1 MSISSHFIERPVAT
15 SVLMALILAVGTAAY
30 PFLPTA
36 AIPQIDFPTLQ
47 VNANLPGASPET
59 MATAV
64 AQPLERQF
72 SQIPGVIQMTSTSVL
87 GSTSVTL
94 QFELDRN
101 VDGAAQD
108 VQSAINAANGQLP
121 RTMPAPPSYQKVNP
135 ADAPIS
141 GFGFYS
147 DIIPMTQ
154 IDDYA
159 ENLVLQQVSQL
170 PGVGGANVM
179 GQQKPAIRIQ
189 IDPIKLAATGLSL
202 EDVRTQISNASTNS
216 PKGNIEVGVRGYTIF
231 ANDQITQA
239 EPFNDVV
246 LAIRNGAQVK
256 ISDVGHAVAA
266 AENTKTGAWN
276 FEGKPMIGSF
286 IRKQPGANVL
296 ETGARVDET
305 VARAMQLLPPSLH
318 IYRYIDRMQTIR
330 ASVAEVKY
338 TLILTAILV
347 VLVIFIFLRNI
358 WATIT
363 PALAIPLSII
373 GTFAGMYLFN
383 YSIDNLSLMAMT
395 IAVGFVVDDA
405 IVMLE
410 NIYRHIE
417 EGMSPMEASIKGSA
431 EIGFTIISMSLSLV
445 AVLIPLLL
453 MGGVI
458 GRLFHEFAMTVS
470 MTILISGIVSL
481 TMTPM
486 LCSRFLRHETGEHG
500 KMYRVIE
507 AGFQGMFD
515 FYCRTLDIALKN
527 QRAIFALFV
536 ATVAVSGILFVLVP
550 KGFFPN
556 QDVGSISAVTEG
568 AQDISFAE
576 LSRLQEEARDIM
588 ARDPGV
594 ETTGSAA
601 PFGGSPNS
609 GRIFILLKPHRER
622 DSAYAIIDRLRPQLA
637 NIPGLKVYLQV
648 PQDINIGGRPTRTQY
663 QYTLQDADADE
674 LNLWAG
680 KMVTAMSTL
689 PQLRD
694 VASDQQMGAST
705 ATLTIDR
712 SKAASYGIQPQLI
725 DDTLYDAFGQRQ
737 VGQYFTQV
745 NTYHIILEV
754 LPAMQADLRTLDKI
768 FVKSPTN
775 NQQVPLSTF
784 VKLDTK
790 PVSSLSINH
799 QGQFPAVTISFNL
812 ATGVALG
819 DAVEAIQAQRIAMG
833 APSGLNDTFQG
844 TAKAFQD
851 SLVTQPYLVA
861 AAILAVYAILAM
873 LYESYIYPLAILSTL
888 PSAGVGALL
897 MLLIVHYDLSVI
909 ALVGVLLLIGLV
921 KKNGIMMVDFAVNA
935 QRHRG
940 ATPFDAIRE
949 ACHLRFRPIMMTSA
963 AALLGGL
970 PLMFSEG
977 AGSELRRPLGYAMV
991 GGLLVSQ
998 ALTLYTTPVVFLYLE
1013 RLRAWQQ
1020 SRRKSSAIEP
1030 EHAAAE

>member
-15 SVLMALILAVGTAAY
+15 SVLMAVILAVGAAAY
-30 PFLPTA
+30 PFLPIA
-36 AIPQIDFPTLQ
+36 AIPQVDFPTLQ
-47 VNANLPGASPET
+47 INANLPGASAET
-59 MATAV
+59 MASSV

-72 SQIPGVIQMTSTSVL
+72 SQIPGVVQMTSTSVL
-87 GSTSVTL
+87 GNTQITV
-94 QFELDRN
+94 QFDLDRN

-108 VQSAINAANGQLP
+108 IQSAISAANGQLP
-121 RTMPAPPSYQKVNP
+121 KTMPAPPSYQKVNP
-135 ADAPIS
+135 ADSPIA
-141 GFGFYS
+141 GYGFYS
-147 DIIPMTQ
+147 DVMPLTEV
-154 IDDYA
+154 DDYA

-170 PGVGGANVM
+170 SGVGGAGVA

-189 IDPIKLAATGLSL
+189 IDPVKLAATGLSL
-202 EDVRTQISNASTNS
+202 EDVRAIVNTASTNS
-216 PKGNIEVGVRGYTIF
+216 PKGNIEVGARGYTIF
-231 ANDQITQA
+231 GNDQITSA

-246 LAIRNGAQVK
+246 LAFRNGSQVRVR
-256 ISDVGHAVAA
+256 DVGRAVTA
-266 AENTKTGAWN
+266 AENTKIGAWN
-276 FEGKPMIGSF
+276 AEGKPMVGSF
-286 IRKQPGANVL
+286 IRKQPGANVV
-296 ETGARVDET
+296 ETGKLVEDTIAKAVR
-305 VARAMQLLPPSLH
+305 LLPPSLH

-330 ASVAEVKY
+330 ASVAEVKE
-338 TLILTAILV
+338 TLILTAVLV
-347 VLVIFIFLRNI
+347 VFVIFVFLRNVR
-358 WATIT
+358 ATFI
-363 PALAIPLSII
+363 PALAIPLSLI
-373 GTFAGMYLFN
+373 GTFAGMYVFN

-417 EGMSPMEASIKGSA
+417 NGMGPIEAARKGSS
-431 EIGFTIISMSLSLV
+431 EVGFTIISMSLSLV
-445 AVLIPLLL
+445 AVFIPLLL
-453 MGGVI
+453 MGGII

-470 MTILISGIVSL
+470 MAILISGIVSL

-486 LCSRFLRHETGEHG
+486 LCSRFLRHEGEQHG
-500 KMYRVIE
+500 ATYRAIE
-507 AGFQGMFD
+507 RGFQAMSD
-515 FYCRTLDIALKN
+515 FYHRTLDIALEN
-527 QRAIFALFV
+527 QRKILALFV
-536 ATVAVSGILFVLVP
+536 ATVVVSAALFILVP

-556 QDVGSISAVTEG
+556 QDVGSISGVTEG

-576 LSRLQEEARDIM
+576 LGRLQDRAREII
-588 ARDPGV
+588 ARDPAV
-594 ETTGSAA
+594 LTMGSAA
-601 PFGGSPNS
+601 PFGGSPNN
-609 GRIFILLKPHRER
+609 GRLFILLKPHRER
-622 DSAYAIIDRLRPQLA
+622 ASSFEVIDRLRPQLA
-637 NIPGLKVYLQV
+637 GIPGLKVFLQV
-648 PQDINIGGRPTRTQY
+648 SQDINIGGRPTRTQY

-674 LNLWAG
+674 LTVWAD

-694 VASDQQMGAST
+694 VASDQQHGAST

-712 SKAASYGIQPQLI
+712 DQAARYGIQPQLI

-754 LPAMQADLRTLDKI
+754 LPELQGDLRTLDKI
-768 FVKSPTN
+768 FVKSPTSG
-775 NQQVPLSTF
+775 QQVPLSNF
-784 VKLDTK
+784 VKVDTK
-790 PVSSLSINH
+790 PVSALSVNH

-812 ATGVALG
+812 PTGVALG
-819 DAVEAIQAQRIAMG
+819 DAVQAIQNVRESLG
-833 APSGLNDTFQG
+833 APSGLIDTFQG

-861 AAILAVYAILAM
+861 AAILAVYAILAI

-935 QRHRG
+935 QRQRG
-940 ATPFDAIRE
+940 ATAHDAIRE

-970 PLMFSEG
+970 PLMFSVG

-991 GGLLVSQ
+991 GGLIVSQ

-1013 RLRAWQQ
+1013 RMRARWRARQNP
-1020 SRRKSSAIEP
+1020 SAEP
-1030 EHAAAE
+1030 QHAPAE

>member
-1 MSISSHFIERPVAT
+1 VSVSSHFIQRPVAT
-15 SVLMALILAVGTAAY
+15 SVLMAVILAVGAAAY
-30 PFLPTA
+30 PFLPIA
-36 AIPQIDFPTLQ
+36 AVPQIDFPTVQ
-47 VNANLPGASPET
+47 INANLPGASPET
-59 MATAV
+59 MASSV

-72 SQIPGVIQMTSTSVL
+72 SQIPGVVQMTSTSVL
-87 GSTSVTL
+87 GNTQVTL
-94 QFELDRN
+94 QFELDRS

-108 VQSAINAANGQLP
+108 VQSAISAASGQLP
-121 RTMPAPPSYQKVNP
+121 RSMPSAPSYQKVNP
-135 ADAPIS
+135 SDAPLS
-141 GFGFYS
+141 GWGFYS
-147 DIIPMTQ
+147 DVMPLTEV
-154 IDDYA
+154 DDLA

-170 PGVGGANVM
+170 AGVGEVKVS
-179 GQQKPAIRIQ
+179 GQQKPAIRVQ
-189 IDPIKLAATGLSL
+189 IDPIKLAAAGLSL
-202 EDVRTQISNASTNS
+202 EEVRATIIAASTNS
-216 PKGNIEVGVRGYTIF
+216 PKGNIEIGAKGFTIF
-231 ANDQITQA
+231 ANDQITEA

-246 LAIRNGAQVK
+246 LAFRNGAQVRVRD
-256 ISDVGHAVAA
+256 IGRAVSG

-276 FEGKPMIGSF
+276 FDGKPMIGSTVK
-286 IRKQPGANVL
+286 KQPGANVV
-296 ETGARVDET
+296 ETGDRVDAAI
-305 VARAMQLLPPSLH
+305 ARAAKFLPASIH

-330 ASVAEVKY
+330 ASVAEVKE
-338 TLILTAILV
+338 TLILTAALV
-347 VLVIFIFLRNI
+347 VLVIFVFLRNF
-358 WATIT
+358 WATVI

-373 GTFAGMYLFN
+373 GTFAGMYVFD
-383 YSIDNLSLMAMT
+383 YSIDNLSLMALT

-417 EGMSPMEASIKGSA
+417 NGMSPVEAALQGSK

-445 AVLIPLLL
+445 AVFIPLLL
-453 MGGVI
+453 MGGII

-470 MTILISGIVSL
+470 IAILISGVVSL
-481 TMTPM
+481 TITPM
-486 LCSRFLRHETGEHG
+486 LCARFLRHQSGQHG
-500 KMYRVIE
+500 KTYRAIE
-507 AGFQGMFD
+507 RGFEAIFE
-515 FYCRTLDIALKN
+515 FYRRTLEIAFVN
-527 QRAIFALFV
+527 QRKVLAVFV
-536 ATVAVSGILFVLVP
+536 ATVAFSGILYVLVP

-556 QDVGSISAVTEG
+556 QDVGSISIVTEG

-576 LSRLQEEARDIM
+576 LARLHDQAREIL
-588 ARDPGV
+588 ARDPAVQTVGSQV
-594 ETTGSAA
+594 PYGNAVNTGRLYA
-601 PFGGSPNS
+601 
-609 GRIFILLKPHRER
+609 LLKPHRDREPVEE
-622 DSAYAIIDRLRPQLA
+622 IMDRLRPQMA
-637 NIPGLKVYLQV
+637 KIAGLRVFLSV
-648 PQDINIGGRPTRTQY
+648 SQDINIGARQTRTQY

-674 LNLWAG
+674 LGVWAG
-680 KMVTAMSTL
+680 KMVAAMSTL

-694 VASDQQMGAST
+694 VTSDQQSGATS

-712 SKAASYGIQPQLI
+712 DQASRYGIQPQLI

-745 NTYHIILEV
+745 NTYRIILEV
-754 LPAMQADLRTLDKI
+754 LPQLQSDMRTLDKI
-768 FVKSPTN
+768 FIKSPTSG
-775 NQQVPLSTF
+775 QQVPLSTF

-790 PVSSLSINH
+790 KVSALSINH
-799 QGQFPAVTISFNL
+799 QGQFPAVTISFNT

-819 DAVEAIQAQRIAMG
+819 DAVEAIQALRVSMG
-833 APSGLNDTFQG
+833 VPSGLNDNFQG

-897 MLLIVHYDLSVI
+897 ILLIVHYDLSVI

-940 ATPFDAIRE
+940 ATPLDAIRE

-970 PLMFSEG
+970 PLMFSVG

-1013 RLRAWQQ
+1013 RMRERWRA
-1020 SRRKSSAIEP
+1020 RRAPVPAEP
-1030 EHAAAE
+1030 QTAPAE

>member
-1 MSISSHFIERPVAT
+1 MSISSHFIQRPVAT
-15 SVLMALILAVGTAAY
+15 SVFMAVILAVGAAAY
-30 PFLPTA
+30 PFLPIA
-36 AIPQIDFPTLQ
+36 AIPQVDFPTLQ
-47 VNANLPGASPET
+47 VSANLPGASPET
-59 MATAV
+59 MASSV

-72 SQIPGVIQMTSTSVL
+72 SQIPGVLQMTSTSVM
-87 GSTSVTL
+87 GNTQITL

-121 RTMPAPPSYQKVNP
+121 RSMPAPPNYRKVNP
-135 ADAPIS
+135 ADGPIS

-147 DIIPMTQ
+147 DAMPLTQ
-154 IDDYA
+154 VDDYV

-170 PGVGGANVM
+170 PGVGGANVA
-179 GQQKPAIRIQ
+179 GQHKPAIRIQ
-189 IDPIKLAATGLSL
+189 IDPIKLAAVGLSL
-202 EDVRTQISNASTNS
+202 EDVRAIINTASTNS
-216 PKGNIEVGVRGYTIF
+216 PKGNIEIGAKGYTIF
-231 ANDQITQA
+231 ANDQLTEA
-239 EPFNDVV
+239 EAFNDVV
-246 LAIRNGAQVK
+246 LAFRNGAQVRVRD
-256 ISDVGHAVAA
+256 IGRAVAA
-266 AENTKTGAWN
+266 AEDAKTGAWN

-286 IRKQPGANVL
+286 IRKQPGANVV
-296 ETGARVDET
+296 ETGDLVDET
-305 VARAMQLLPPSLH
+305 IARAVKLLPPSIH

-347 VLVIFIFLRNI
+347 VLVIFVFLRNI
-358 WATIT
+358 WATII
-363 PALAIPLSII
+363 PALAIPLSLI
-373 GTFAGMYLFN
+373 GTFAGMYIFD

-417 EGMSPMEASIKGSA
+417 HGMNPFEAALQGSK
-431 EIGFTIISMSLSLV
+431 EIGFTIVSMSLSLV
-445 AVLIPLLL
+445 AVFIPLLL
-453 MGGVI
+453 MGGII

-470 MTILISGIVSL
+470 IAILISGVVSL
-481 TMTPM
+481 TITPM
-486 LCSRFLRHETGEHG
+486 LCSKFLHHESEQHG
-500 KMYRVIE
+500 RIYRMIE
-507 AGFQGMFD
+507 RGFQGMFD
-515 FYCRTLDIALKN
+515 FYRRTLDLALVN
-527 QRAIFALFV
+527 QRKVLAVFAV
-536 ATVAVSGILFVLVP
+536 TVLLSGILYVLVP

-576 LSRLQEEARDIM
+576 LSRLQDQAREIIG
-588 ARDPGV
+588 RDPAV

-601 PFGGSPNS
+601 PFGGSPNT
-609 GRIFILLKPHRER
+609 GRIFALLKPHHEREPVEQ
-622 DSAYAIIDRLRPQLA
+622 IIDRLRPQLA
-637 NIPGLKVYLQV
+637 KIAGLKVFLSV
-648 PQDINIGGRPTRTQY
+648 SQDINIGGRPTRTQY

-674 LNLWAG
+674 LNVWAE

-694 VASDQQMGAST
+694 VASDQQMGATS

-712 SKAASYGIQPQLI
+712 DQASRYGIQPQLI

-745 NTYHIILEV
+745 NTYRIILEV
-754 LPAMQADLRTLDKI
+754 LPELQNDMRTLDKI
-768 FVKSPTN
+768 FVRSPSSG
-775 NQQVPLSTF
+775 QQVPLSTF

-790 PVSSLSINH
+790 KMSALSINH

-812 ATGVALG
+812 PTGVALG
-819 DAVEAIQAQRIAMG
+819 DAVEAIQKLRISLG
-833 APSGLNDTFQG
+833 APSGLNDNFQG

-897 MLLIVHYDLSVI
+897 ILLVAHYDLSVI

-940 ATPFDAIRE
+940 ATPLDAIRE

-970 PLMFSEG
+970 PLMFSVG

-1013 RLRAWQQ
+1013 RMREWWRLRRDP
-1020 SRRKSSAIEP
+1020 SRVEP
-1030 EHAAAE
+1030 RHAPAE

>member
-1 MSISSHFIERPVAT
+1 VSFSSHFIQRPVAT
-15 SVLMALILAVGTAAY
+15 SVLMAMILAVGAAAY
-30 PFLPTA
+30 PFLPIA
-36 AIPQIDFPTLQ
+36 AIPQVDFPTLQ

-59 MATAV
+59 MASSV

-72 SQIPGVIQMTSTSVL
+72 SQIPGVLQMTSTSVL
-87 GSTSVTL
+87 GNTQITL

-121 RTMPAPPSYQKVNP
+121 RSMPTPPNYQKVNP
-135 ADAPIS
+135 ADGPIA

-147 DIIPMTQ
+147 DVMPLTQ
-154 IDDYA
+154 VDDYT

-170 PGVGGANVM
+170 PGVGGAGVA

-189 IDPIKLAATGLSL
+189 VDPIKLAATGLSL
-202 EDVRTQISNASTNS
+202 EDVRAIVNTASTNS
-216 PKGNIEVGVRGYTIF
+216 PKGNIEIGAKGYTIF
-231 ANDQITQA
+231 ANDQLTEA

-246 LAIRNGAQVK
+246 LAFRNGAQVRVRD
-256 ISDVGHAVAA
+256 IGRAIAG

-276 FEGKPMIGSF
+276 YEGKPMIGSF
-286 IRKQPGANVL
+286 IRKQPGANVV
-296 ETGARVDET
+296 ETGERVEST
-305 VARAMQLLPPSLH
+305 IARAAKLLPPSLH

-338 TLILTAILV
+338 TLIITAVLV
-347 VLVIFIFLRNI
+347 VLVIFVFLRNI
-358 WATIT
+358 WATII
-363 PALAIPLSII
+363 PALAIPLSLI
-373 GTFAGMYLFN
+373 GTFAGMYLFG
-383 YSIDNLSLMAMT
+383 YSIDNLSLMALT

-417 EGMSPMEASIKGSA
+417 HGMNPLDAALQGSK

-445 AVLIPLLL
+445 AVFIPLLL
-453 MGGVI
+453 MSGII
-458 GRLFHEFAMTVS
+458 GRLFHEFAVTVS
-470 MTILISGIVSL
+470 IAILISGVVSL
-481 TMTPM
+481 TMAPM
-486 LCSRFLRHETGEHG
+486 LCSKFLRHENAQHG
-500 KMYRVIE
+500 KVYRVIE
-507 AGFQGMFD
+507 RGFQAMFE
-515 FYCRTLDIALKN
+515 FYRRTLEIAFDN
-527 QRAIFALFV
+527 QRKVFAVFV
-536 ATVAVSGILFVLVP
+536 ATVLLSGVLYVLVP

-576 LSRLQEEARDIM
+576 LARLQDQAREIISH
-588 ARDPGV
+588 DPAV
-594 ETTGSAA
+594 ETIGSAA
-601 PFGGSPNS
+601 PFGGSPNT
-609 GRIFILLKPHRER
+609 GRIFVLLKPHHER
-622 DSAYAIIDRLRPQLA
+622 DPVEKIIDRLRPQLA
-637 NIPGLKVYLQV
+637 KIAGLKVFLSV
-648 PQDINIGGRPTRTQY
+648 SQDINIGGRPTRTQY

-674 LNLWAG
+674 LNIWAE
-680 KMVTAMSTL
+680 KMVAAMSTL

-694 VASDQQMGAST
+694 VASDQQMGASS

-712 SKAASYGIQPQLI
+712 DQASRYGIQPQLI

-745 NTYHIILEV
+745 NTYRIILEV
-754 LPAMQADLRTLDKI
+754 LPELQSDMRTLDKI
-768 FVKSPTN
+768 FVKSPN
-775 NQQVPLSTF
+775 GGQQVPLSTF

-790 PVSSLSINH
+790 KVSALSINH

-812 ATGVALG
+812 TTGVALG
-819 DAVEAIQAQRIAMG
+819 EAVEAIQKLRESLG
-833 APSGLNDTFQG
+833 APSGLNDNFQG

-897 MLLIVHYDLSVI
+897 ILMVAHYDLSVI

-940 ATPFDAIRE
+940 ATPLDAIRE

-970 PLMFSEG
+970 PLMFSSG

-1013 RLRAWQQ
+1013 RMRERWR
-1020 SRRKSSAIEP
+1020 SRRDPSQIDP
-1030 EHAAAE
+1030 QHVPAE